1 MHKRQQDIYEM
12 FFTQEA
18 YDKSKL
24 SKAAYDILT
33 DSEAE
38 QKINKIFNNQSSALR
53 RRRSRTE
60 NHFATGFS

>member
-1 MHKRQQDIYEM
+1 M

-24 SKAAYDILT
+24 SKAEYDILT

-38 QKINKIFNNQSSALR
+38 QKKKERAEKKDQNKETETDTAEKDR
-53 RRRSRTE
+53 TSR
-60 NHFATGFS
+60 HRPQ